1 MERRAWILS
10 LQEMRRIGQLSFVHW
25 LQAVWLAIV
34 AAQLVQLYYVRK
46 QRKQLTA
53 MVRTFERLTM
63 VRTIERLN
71 ATLGGSDESAD

>member
-1 MERRAWILS
+1 M
-10 LQEMRRIGQLSFVHW
+10 SFVHW

>member
-1 MERRAWILS
+1 M
-10 LQEMRRIGQLSFVHW
+10 SFVHW
-25 LQAVWLAIV
+25 LQAVWLATV

-71 ATLGGSDESAD
+71 ATLGGSDSESAD